1 MAAGG
6 ACGGRRRLRCP
17 SGGRR
22 RARLASLTVGT
33 SVMAAADRQ

>member
-6 ACGGRRRLRCP
+6 ACGVP
-17 SGGRR
+17 AAAGG
-22 RARLASLTVGT
+22 ARLASLTVGT